1 MTVRKTERFAFPGS
15 QGDLAGIIE
24 LPATQPHRGVA
35 VFAHCFACGRQ
46 SIAAT
51 RVARYLAER
60 GYAVLRFDVAG
71 LGESEG
77 EFGQTGLLGN
87 ADDIVSAVEALAQ
100 RGLQCSILIGHSYGG
115 AAAIAAATR
124 LPQVEHLVTI
134 GAPFEVDHV
143 LDTIGA
149 DRAELAGAGRITV
162 TLMGRETVITDAF
175 VKQAS
180 NADQAARLAAL
191 EARLLVLH
199 AREDDVVAYEQ
210 GERLFLAAGG
220 EKAFVTLRDADHLL
234 SAPGASVQVVDR
246 IDHWL
251 GRTDIQLPAGE
262 RPLPGTVRVATQ
274 TGDFA
279 QLVQSQSHD
288 WIADEPVEVGGDDL
302 GPTPYDHLLAALGTC
317 TSMTLMIY
325 ARRKGIPLER
335 VEIELEHG
343 REHAAD
349 CAECPN
355 MNAGVQIDIMDRS
368 IRLHGP
374 IDDGQRADLMRIADR
389 CPVHRTLENRIEI
402 KTIAF

>member
-1 MTVRKTERFAFPGS
+1 MTARKTERFAFPGS
-15 QGDLAGIIE
+15 QGDLAGILE
-24 LPATQPHRGVA
+24 LPAAHPHRGVA

-46 SIAAT
+46 SLAAT

-60 GYAVLRFDVAG
+60 GFAVLRFDFAG
-71 LGESEG
+71 VGESEG
-77 EFGQTGLLGN
+77 EFGETGLLGN
-87 ADDIVSAVEALAQ
+87 ADDIVSAIEALAQ
-100 RGLQCSILIGHSYGG
+100 RGLQCNMLIGHSYGG
-115 AAAIAAATR
+115 AAAIAVTSR

-149 DRAELAGAGRITV
+149 DRTELAETGRTTV
-162 TLMGRETVITDAF
+162 TLLGRETVITDAF

-180 NADQAARLAAL
+180 NAEQATRLATL
-191 EARLLVLH
+191 KARLLVMH
-199 AREDDVVAYEQ
+199 AREDNVVAYEQ
-210 GERLFLAAGG
+210 GERLFVATGA
-220 EKAFVTLRDADHLL
+220 EKDFVTLRDADHLL
-234 SAPGASVQVVDR
+234 GAPGASVQVAES
-246 IDHWL
+246 IDHWFS
-251 GRTDIQLPAGE
+251 RTNSHLPAGK
-262 RPLPGTVRVATQ
+262 RPLPGTVRVATS
-274 TGDFA
+274 TGNFVQD
-279 QLVQSQSHD
+279 VQSQSHD
-288 WIADEPVEVGGDDL
+288 WIADEPIHVGGDDQ

-349 CAECPN
+349 CAQCPD
-355 MNAGVQIDIMDRS
+355 MNAGVQIDVLDRS

-389 CPVHRTLENRIEI
+389 CPVHRTLENHIEI
-402 KTIAF
+402 KTTAF

>member
-1 MTVRKTERFAFPGS
+1 MTKRASERVVFAGS
-15 QGDLAGIIE
+15 QGDLAGILE
-24 LPATQPHRGVA
+24 RPGAQSPRGVA

-51 RVARYLAER
+51 RVARFLAER
-60 GYAVLRFDVAG
+60 GFAVLRFDFAG

-77 EFGQTGLLGN
+77 EFGDTGLLGN
-87 ADDIVSAVEALAQ
+87 ADDIVSAVGALAQ
-100 RGLQCSILIGHSYGG
+100 RGLQCSMLIGHSYGG
-115 AAAIAAATR
+115 AAVVAAASR
-124 LPQVEHLVTI
+124 LPQVDHLVTI
-134 GAPFEVDHV
+134 GAPFEADHV

-149 DRAELAGAGRITV
+149 NRTELADVGRTSV

-180 NADQAARLAAL
+180 NAEQAARLATL
-191 EARLLVLH
+191 KSRLLVMH
-199 AREDDVVAYEQ
+199 ARGDDIVAYEQ
-210 GERLFLAAGG
+210 GEHLFVAAGG
-220 EKAFVTLRDADHLL
+220 EKDFVTLRDADHLL
-234 SAPGASVQVVDR
+234 SAPGAADQVAES
-246 IDHWL
+246 IDQWFSRANSHSP
-251 GRTDIQLPAGE
+251 GEE
-262 RPLPGTVRVATQ
+262 RPLPGTVKVATQ
-274 TGDFA
+274 AGDFA

-349 CAECPN
+349 CAECQDTK
-355 MNAGVQIDIMDRS
+355 GSKQIDVMDRS

-374 IDDGQRADLMRIADR
+374 IDDGQRAELMRIADR

-402 KTIAF
+402 KTIGY